1 MKLLKYI
8 PVALIAIMTFASCD
22 SDLDKVTYNENDVV
36 VGTLASIGP
45 EYILDSNKASD
56 VLNNF
61 EWTATDFGYNASV
74 TYKLEIDLAGHEFA
88 NKKTI
93 SAVVGKTE
101 SSVTHKELNSIL
113 LAFDSIYGIAPG
125 AKATYQIRLSSS
137 IGASA
142 KSFYS
147 NVYNVDITTF
157 ASYQPVV
164 YIVGNGLVGW
174 DNSSA
179 GIGKDLQVFFADNS
193 NSSNSLY
200 IYTGYF
206 YGSKELKFPTIA
218 GDWNTV
224 YAADGNVLKPNNE
237 GGANYKIPV
246 TTDGFYTLTI
256 DTKALTINMAAYT
269 GTANTY
275 TTIGIVGDGA
285 NGWPSDDNV
294 TDIAMTN
301 PTPHIWVAKDVE
313 LTAAQIKFRANKAWD
328 ISWGAQSSSNQ
339 DLPYGLGKLGGD
351 NFQIKT
357 AGKYYLALNDLTGHY
372 IIIPMSDLPVKVD

>member
-8 PVALIAIMTFASCD
+8 PVAAMAMLAFASCN
-22 SDLDKVTYNENDVV
+22 SDLDKVTFNEADVV
-36 VGTLASIGP
+36 VGTLASIDS

-61 EWTATDFGYNASV
+61 EWTATDFGYDASV

-88 NKKTI
+88 NKKII
-93 SAVVGKTE
+93 SSVVGKTE
-101 SSVTHKELNSIL
+101 ASVTHKELNSVL
-113 LAFDSIYGIAPG
+113 LAFDSIYGISPG

-137 IGASA
+137 VGESV

-147 NVYNVDITTF
+147 NVYTVDITTF

-164 YIVGNGLVGW
+164 YIVGDGLVGW
-174 DNSSA
+174 DNSVA
-179 GIGKDLQVFFADNS
+179 GIGNNLQVFFAANS

-200 IYTGYF
+200 TYTGYF
-206 YGSKELKFPTIA
+206 YGSKELKFPIKA

-224 YAADGNVLKPNNE
+224 YAADGDVLKPNND
-237 GGANYKIPV
+237 GGNYKVPV
-246 TTDGFYTLTI
+246 TTDGLYTLTI

-269 GTANTY
+269 GTVNTY

-285 NGWPSDDNV
+285 NGWDA
-294 TDIAMTN
+294 DIAMTN

-313 LTAAQIKFRANKAWD
+313 LKAAQVKFRANNAWD

-339 DLPYGLGKLGGD
+339 DFPYGLGKLGGD

-357 AGKYYLALNDLTGHY
+357 AGKYYLALNDITGHY
-372 IIIPMSDLPVKVD
+372 VIIPMAELP